1 MQCNC
6 RAGGNGDSMAE
17 LMTEICAFPGCE
29 RPVVPGPEGAGRPA
43 RYCELP
49 GHTAQT
55 AFRERRRRAAAGEGD
70 DGDAERDGGDRPVSL
85 AAMSLRALASK
96 LSGDLQ
102 RTSADLERTRE
113 VIGVLT
119 DTEQLEAELA
129 AVRADT
135 QAEVSHVAQQQAAA
149 RRERMEAD
157 EAAEAALRAAQQAE
171 QHAQAAAREAQTRA
185 EEAERSAQDAIVRA
199 EAGRRPHRRRPRPR
213 PATPATR

>member
-1 MQCNC
+1 M
-6 RAGGNGDSMAE
+6 GDSMAE
-17 LMTEICAFPGCE
+17 LTTEICAFAGCE

-49 GHTAQT
+49 GHNAQT

-135 QAEVSHVAQQQAAA
+135 QAEVSHAAQQQAAT

-157 EAAEAALRAAQQAE
+157 EAAEAALRAA
-171 QHAQAAAREAQTRA
+171 
-185 EEAERSAQDAIVRA
+185 EEA
-199 EAGRRPHRRRPRPR
+199 
-213 PATPATR
+213 